1 MLDQQVADLHA
12 FVETLEKSGAAPDSD
27 AMLKMATTLGNL
39 FHVKT
44 DEVAVLKVVPKYK
57 SLKFVIPEKFG
68 PMGTIPL
75 TSTTALAARTARDRK
90 PELANNFTT
99 ARHSNFFEA
108 VPLGRDPSELIQKIM
123 SAPIMDGTRILGVVQ
138 ICRKATTLAE
148 TGPDF
153 TQKDLRA
160 LSSLSPELSR
170 FLKLCNM
177 D

>member
-1 MLDQQVADLHA
+1 MSDQQVADLAA
-12 FVETLEKSGAAPDSD
+12 FVETLKKNSAAPDSD
-27 AMLKMATTLGNL
+27 ALLKMATILGNL
-39 FHVKT
+39 FNVKT

-57 SLKFVIPEKFG
+57 SLQFVIPEKFT

-90 PELANNFTT
+90 PDIANNFTT
-99 ARHSNFFEA
+99 ARHANFFEA

-123 SAPIMDGTRILGVVQ
+123 SAPIMDGTRIQGVVQ

-160 LSSLSPELSR
+160 LSSLSPELNR
-170 FLKLCNM
+170 FLKLCTM